1 MNRKIKNAYVYVYK
15 LDLYNKMYV
24 FVSNQFKIC
33 TN

>member
-24 FVSNQFKIC
+24 FVSNY
-33 TN
+33 T